1 MNIIREIVLD
11 WLFNASVQI
20 GLFAVLA
27 AILAPFIA
35 KIKAKNQHHL
45 YLAVFALC
53 VSAPVFNTLYRTRP
67 IADANSPHLQ
77 LIKEREHP
85 ELPLWSW
92 NWRSGEGTSVMLA
105 PGTKTALLVIWQLLF
120 LYQLIQFIRGI
131 YRVHRLR
138 RDALSLAPSTI
149 GMDGSIMELPSPVAI
164 LESKAIDDPVT
175 VGALHAAIILPSK
188 VISSLDATDFKAIL
202 AHEYGHIRRKDFLI
216 HFLCQLTALP
226 VAWHPGIRYLMSK
239 ISQTR
244 ELACD
249 EYAAVRL
256 GKRSAYA
263 RTLLR
268 LATLCLQVPR
278 SNAVGLGV
286 FDGDNLEDRMMML
299 TEKRASLSRAGL
311 IGLTF
316 ATTFLFASSAML
328 ARAVSLQ
335 ETSAFANTAPAY
347 AGTWHWMFRGK
358 SFATMMLV
366 QNGSGFTGSVTGS
379 KIALDDDGE
388 LSRADPSDDNTPS
401 EISKAKLEQN
411 GLRIT
416 VGDGS
421 QPIEFLVTLKDS
433 THADI
438 HPIGAPANMKPIQ
451 AERAN

>member
-20 GLFAVLA
+20 GIFAVLA

-131 YRVHRLR
+131 YRVHRVR

-188 VISSLDATDFKAIL
+188 VISSLDATDFKAI
-202 AHEYGHIRRKDFLI
+202 
-216 HFLCQLTALP
+216 
-226 VAWHPGIRYLMSK
+226 
-239 ISQTR
+239 
-244 ELACD
+244 
-249 EYAAVRL
+249 
-256 GKRSAYA
+256 
-263 RTLLR
+263 
-268 LATLCLQVPR
+268 
-278 SNAVGLGV
+278 
-286 FDGDNLEDRMMML
+286 
-299 TEKRASLSRAGL
+299 
-311 IGLTF
+311 
-316 ATTFLFASSAML
+316 L

-421 QPIEFLVTLKDS
+421 
-433 THADI
+433 
-438 HPIGAPANMKPIQ
+438 
-451 AERAN
+451 